1 MKSRN
6 RWSFGLSSALFVV
19 VLALGSVLALPRLT
33 AWFPGKDS
41 ELKNFATAV
50 VQRRDMHV
58 TLTTGGKVES
68 AERTVVE
75 CELERLEMSVKGQ
88 ALVGGGASTVISVVP
103 DGTMVKKGDILCE
116 LDASEYREMLR
127 QQQMTVQRAQADHR
141 QTELDLDVARMSVTE
156 FKEGTLSEALKELEG
171 LIALNE
177 STWERSSDRLNWARR
192 MLGKGYVPI
201 SQLSTERINEKR
213 SAFLLKQS
221 RTELAVFR
229 EYTAP
234 RVMRGLEGDLR
245 AAEAMLMYQ
254 DQRLQRHRE
263 RQEMLERQ
271 VERCTIRAP
280 HDGFVIYAGDDQR
293 PIKIEEGMV
302 VHQKQDL
309 FYLPNLTKMLAMAM
323 VHESVASRV
332 QPGMKAWVRIEGLP
346 GQVLKGHVT
355 SVAQLPTQNYLN
367 DVRYF
372 YTEVVL
378 DTIPPGLR
386 PGMTAEV
393 EIATQSRQEVL
404 SIPIEAL
411 AIEEG
416 EDVCY
421 VVSEDGI
428 ERREI
433 GVGQSTAGL
442 LEVTAGLDEGE
453 QVVLY
458 PAPFDERLETLSPFN
473 TSFESRWGEAR
484 AGTECPQVRET
495 GTAARSR

>member
-1 MKSRN
+1 LKSRN
-6 RWSFGLSSALFVV
+6 RWPFGLSSALLLV
-19 VLALGSVLALPRLT
+19 VLALGSAAALPRLQ
-33 AWFPGKDS
+33 AWFPKKGIAL
-41 ELKNFATAV
+41 ENFATAAV
-50 VQRRDMHV
+50 RRSDMSV

-75 CELERLEMSVKGQ
+75 CELELLELSVKGQ
-88 ALVGGGASTVISVVP
+88 AMTGGGASTVISVVP

-127 QQQMTVQRAQADHR
+127 QQKMTVQRAQADHR
-141 QTELDLDVARMSVTE
+141 RSELDLEVARMSVTE

-177 STWERSSDRLNWARR
+177 STWERSNDRLHWARR
-192 MLGKGYVPI
+192 MLDKGYVPI
-201 SQLSTERINEKR
+201 SQLSTETINEKR

-234 RVMRGLEGDLR
+234 RVTRSLDGNVR
-245 AAEAMLMYQ
+245 SAEAMLNYQ
-254 DQRLQRHRE
+254 DQRLQRHIE
-263 RQEMLERQ
+263 RQEMLEQQ

-280 HDGFVIYAGDDQR
+280 HDGFVIYASNDQR
-293 PIKIEEGMV
+293 PVKIEEGMV

-323 VHESVASRV
+323 VHESVAARV
-332 QPGMKAWVRIEGLP
+332 QPGMRALVRVEGLP
-346 GQVLKGHVT
+346 GQVLEGHVV
-355 SVAQLPTQNYLN
+355 SVAQLPTQNFLN

-372 YTEVVL
+372 YTEVAI

-393 EIATQSRQEVL
+393 EIATQRRQDVL
-404 SIPIEAL
+404 AIPIEAL

-433 GVGQSTAGL
+433 GIGQSTAGL
-442 LEVTAGLDEGE
+442 LEVTEGLDEGE
-453 QVVLY
+453 QVVLH
-458 PAPFDERLETLSPFN
+458 PAPFDQHLELLSPFN
-473 TSFESRWGEAR
+473 APFEARWGEAR
-484 AGTECPQVRET
+484 GD
-495 GTAARSR
+495 

>member
-1 MKSRN
+1 MS
-6 RWSFGLSSALFVV
+6 
-19 VLALGSVLALPRLT
+19 
-33 AWFPGKDS
+33 
-41 ELKNFATAV
+41 
-50 VQRRDMHV
+50 V

-75 CELERLEMSVKGQ
+75 CELERLEMSVRGQ
-88 ALVGGGASTVISVVP
+88 SMVGSGASTVISVVP
-103 DGTMVKKGDILCE
+103 DGTIVKKGDILCE
-116 LDASEYREMLR
+116 LDSSEYVEMLR
-127 QQQMTVQRAQADHR
+127 QQKMTVQRAQADHR

-156 FKEGTLSEALKELEG
+156 FKEGTMSEALKELSG

-177 STWERSSDRLNWARR
+177 STWERSNDRLNWASQ
-192 MLGKGYVPI
+192 MLEKGYVPI
-201 SQLSTERINEKR
+201 SQLNSERINEKR

-234 RVMRGLEGDLR
+234 RVMRSLEGNVR
-245 AAEAMLMYQ
+245 AAEAMLNYQ
-254 DQRLQRHRE
+254 DQRLQRHID
-263 RQEMLERQ
+263 RQEMLEQQ

-293 PIKIEEGMV
+293 PIRIEEGMV

-309 FYLPNLTKMLAMAM
+309 FYLPNLSKMLAMAM
-323 VHESVASRV
+323 VHESVAARV
-332 QPGMKAWVRIEGLP
+332 KPGMPALIRVEGLP
-346 GQVLKGHVT
+346 GKVLEGHVF
-355 SVAQLPTQNYLN
+355 SIAQLPTQNFLN

-372 YTEVVL
+372 YTEIAI

-393 EIATQSRQEVL
+393 EIATHRREDVL

-416 EDVCY
+416 ADVCY
-421 VVSEDGI
+421 VVSEEGI

-433 GVGQSTAGL
+433 GIGQSTAGL
-442 LEVTAGLDEGE
+442 LEVTEGLDEGE
-453 QVVLY
+453 HVVLH
-458 PAPFDERLETLSPFN
+458 PAPFDQHLEALSPF
-473 TSFESRWGEAR
+473 SAPFEAR
-484 AGTECPQVRET
+484 WAEGR
-495 GTAARSR
+495 GD